1 MKRIWKNAE
10 VELQKLRT
18 ECIGWL
24 DGFEIL
30 RKTKGRLAGANHSL
44 LAVGKPQA
52 LSLYP
57 VIKPNL
63 LGTF

>member
-1 MKRIWKNAE
+1 M
-10 VELQKLRT
+10 QKLRM

-30 RKTKGRLAGANHSL
+30 RKAKGKLAGVNHSL

-57 VIKPNL
+57 VIKLNL